1 MFKHHASLN
10 LSIMKGVEAVEKEQV
25 KRKKSFMYDSR
36 EQSIIVIFLEI

>member
-1 MFKHHASLN
+1 MFKHHASQN
-10 LSIMKGVEAVEKEQV
+10 LSIMKAVEKEQV